1 MTVPNWIIEYIT
13 MYLNDSNEVTS
24 AHLHGHGRA
33 LRPTRSRCARS
44 DSAVQ
49 VRRDADPARRMR
61 ARVKARHRAGLR
73 GLGWMRHCT
82 HRPSRIRSR
91 THEIV
96 SHGDEKGAAIDASA
110 PDATEIPTCAALSA
124 PQSLAPSPHIP
135 TTCSVLRE
143 RA

>member
-1 MTVPNWIIEYIT
+1 MLA
-13 MYLNDSNEVTS
+13 M
-24 AHLHGHGRA
+24 
-33 LRPTRSRCARS
+33 
-44 DSAVQ
+44 
-49 VRRDADPARRMR
+49 RRDANPARRMR